1 MVARGLRHRPQGLM
15 HPHML
20 EALAGGG
27 LFAVDDEVFK
37 TKLQRI
43 EAKLARDLV
52 DVGLQGKHG
61 LWFAWSTHEA
71 ARKTIGV
78 DERRLDPTVWD
89 AIGASRLVI
98 AADNARRFE
107 GRI

>member
-1 MVARGLRHRPQGLM
+1 MVARGLRHRTQGLM

-27 LFAVDDEVFK
+27 LFAVDDEVLK

-61 LWFAWSTHEA
+61 LWFAWSTHET
-71 ARKTIGV
+71 ARDAIGI
-78 DERRLDPTVWD
+78 DERRLDPAVRHAVRTR
-89 AIGASRLVI
+89 SLVI
-98 AADNARRFE
+98 AADN
-107 GRI
+107 